1 MAESCLAGILALH
14 RGIDELSG
22 LRSRGTWAKS
32 VVRPRL
38 RLLSGARVLVLGR
51 GSIARRLA
59 ELLGPF
65 GCPISH
71 FARGSGDI
79 RTLAELDV
87 QLPDFDVVVGL
98 LPGTPGTS
106 GLLDTRRLAR
116 MRPGAVLVNAG
127 RGSLVDEEALMSE
140 LSSGRL
146 GGAVLDV
153 TGQEPLP
160 AGHPLWTCPN
170 VILTQHTAG
179 GSTDETARVID
190 LFAENLRRFE
200 TDAPLR
206 NPVQWARGF
215 RGRDDMAEHTSS
227 RMGALD
233 TGARIAEVR
242 PVLLSAPY
250 ADPENLEVRVALPT
264 GRRTTGLVEVTL
276 DDGTTGLGERYYD
289 MVQPDATVVGGPRQT
304 LAVFAGAAEH
314 GVAPVVHCWGSA
326 VCQAADYHAA
336 FAGGGRLAEWPLPAY
351 ALRSELLVEPFRIES
366 GRLLAAGTGARR
378 PAHSGDRTA
387 VRLPQRC
394 RPPLPHQDAVGRARP
409 MEGGLSGAREE
420 STAERR
426 IRLPARWEN
435 AFRAAIVAPCRARSI
450 DVPPVP
456 ARRRP

>member
-1 MAESCLAGILALH
+1 MNAGDHRPGLYVELPLGESGRARLRELASGPVWFAEPGTVSAADDRALADASIALGNPEAARVAEAPRLRWLQLASVGIDGYLGLDWPVLGRRLTVTNLGDVFADPVAESCLAGILALH

-51 GSIARRLA
+51 GSIALRFA

-65 GCPISH
+65 GCRISH

-79 RTLAELDV
+79 RTPAGLDA

-106 GLLDTRRLAR
+106 GLLDARRLAR

-127 RGSLVDEEALMSE
+127 RGSLVDEEALVSE

-190 LFAENLRRFE
+190 LFAENLHRFE

-215 RGRDDMAEHTSS
+215 
-227 RMGALD
+227 
-233 TGARIAEVR
+233 
-242 PVLLSAPY
+242 
-250 ADPENLEVRVALPT
+250 
-264 GRRTTGLVEVTL
+264 
-276 DDGTTGLGERYYD
+276 
-289 MVQPDATVVGGPRQT
+289 
-304 LAVFAGAAEH
+304 
-314 GVAPVVHCWGSA
+314 
-326 VCQAADYHAA
+326 
-336 FAGGGRLAEWPLPAY
+336 
-351 ALRSELLVEPFRIES
+351 
-366 GRLLAAGTGARR
+366 
-378 PAHSGDRTA
+378 
-387 VRLPQRC
+387 
-394 RPPLPHQDAVGRARP
+394 
-409 MEGGLSGAREE
+409 
-420 STAERR
+420 
-426 IRLPARWEN
+426 
-435 AFRAAIVAPCRARSI
+435 
-450 DVPPVP
+450 
-456 ARRRP
+456 